1 MVSAEEPRDGR
12 DEYEAEEFAWGGGI
26 RSRLIA
32 AVAAFAMI
40 AAGGLT
46 ATALAD
52 DQDGARIDD
61 APVQTSDETATDTTT
76 PAVHKYVKDNK
87 NGTYD
92 LSLDVTG
99 VTGKDVKPVN
109 VIYVLDETY
118 SMMWTMN
125 GYYPDKEEGKEDNDP
140 NPKGDS
146 LCAGVRGGTVES
158 MTELCRANEKPLYK
172 YSYDRFNAAKQAIE
186 ALNDTLIA
194 SSNVD
199 VKTALVQFAGQEE
212 SAETTDWESLESGY
226 NHLPASEFSTFASGT
241 NYVDALEAVNDLLG
255 NKPDH
260 EKVEGSDADSVQTV
274 VMFVTDGE
282 PNYPQLGNSQPEK
295 EAYAAQMA
303 KKELSGLKLNNGDR
317 FYAVG
322 VGSDFG
328 DTFLGEFADSA
339 PKDVVSTS
347 TKSGEV
353 DELVTYFKGIA
364 EQITGP
370 DVHDAMIVNQL
381 SEYAQVVKPETVPTV
396 TVTDA
401 SGGNIEVTSPSSL
414 VKASDGSQSG
424 KFTFQET
431 TATGG
436 NTTQALTYTYY
447 PADTYENNEHPVVTL
462 KFPDDYQLTKD
473 WTYTLTYQIEPTAAA
488 YTYYAQNGKAYPHVG
503 SPDTDADGNHT
514 SSELPGF
521 HSNTNAT
528 FEYVASGEN
537 ESVSYP
543 HPVIQAPSVPAVIQ
557 VTKDLDGRSDF
568 AGSSFTFTLEPVNGA
583 PMPAGEDGNK
593 VSSLTLN
600 IDMDGKTK
608 QTDSFDAIPLPYGE
622 AGDYAYTVKEQ
633 QGDVTGLVY
642 SKAEYRVVIHVDEQ
656 GEVTY
661 TYTRTKNDADAGDNS
676 VEETAV
682 FVNSPT
688 TGAGGQMVRKY
699 ISGRDWQEGD
709 SFTFRI
715 TYAESAPNDG
725 TPIPEP
731 YSDYGEVRE
740 IDDTTWD
747 VTLPYDTDHCVSASN
762 GVDSY
767 CDMGL
772 MFVTTYPI
780 HDGNH
785 EFTYMMAEED
795 GDAAG
800 MQYSKAEYELKVTV
814 VKTDL
819 FESGFSVNFLPRQIR
834 DDDGA
839 QIDESGPSTLAAEKP
854 ITFTNTFTSV
864 TALPLTGGDTTARN
878 IMLAGGG
885 VLLLA
890 GTAWL
895 LARRRRV

>member
-1 MVSAEEPRDGR
+1 MRQKNLLR
-12 DEYEAEEFAWGGGI
+12 GGGI

-40 AAGGLT
+40 AVGGLT

-52 DQDGARIDD
+52 DQDGNRIDD
-61 APVQTSDETATDTTT
+61 ASVRTSGETAADTTT

-118 SMMWTMN
+118 SMMWKMD
-125 GYYPDKEEGKEDNDP
+125 GDYPDREKGEGDNAP

-146 LCAGVRGGTVES
+146 LCAGVRGGTVET
-158 MTELCRANEKPLYK
+158 MTELCKAREEPLYR
-172 YSYDRFNAAKQAIE
+172 YSYDRFNAAKQAIK
-186 ALNDTLIA
+186 ALNDMLIA

-212 SAETTDWESLESGY
+212 SAKTTDWKSLESGY
-226 NHLPASEFSTFASGT
+226 NLPTSEFSTFASGT

-255 NKPDH
+255 DKPAH
-260 EKVEGSDADSVQTV
+260 EKVEGADADSVQTV
-274 VMFVTDGE
+274 VVFVTDGE
-282 PNYPQLGNSQPEK
+282 PNYPRKKGGSESEK
-295 EAYAAQMA
+295 DKYAAKQA
-303 KKELSGLKLNNGDR
+303 KDALEELHLKSGDR

-322 VGSDFG
+322 VGSDVG
-328 DTFLGEFADSA
+328 DTFLSQFAASA
-339 PKDVVSTS
+339 PKGVESSS
-347 TKSGEV
+347 TKSGNV
-353 DELVTYFKGIA
+353 DELVAYFKDIA
-364 EQITGP
+364 EQIAGP
-370 DVHDAMIVNQL
+370 DVRDAMIVDQL

-396 TVTDA
+396 TITDA
-401 SGGNIEVTSPSSL
+401 NGGNIEVISPSSL
-414 VKASDGSQSG
+414 VKLADGSISG
-424 KFTFQET
+424 KFMFQET
-431 TATGG
+431 AATAE
-436 NTTQALTYTYY
+436 NTLTYTYH
-447 PADTYENNEHPVVTL
+447 PAGTYEDNEHPVVTL
-462 KFPDDYQLTKD
+462 EFPDNYQLTKD

-488 YTYYAQNGKAYPHVG
+488 YTYYAQHEKSYPHTG
-503 SPDTDADGNHT
+503 DSDTDAEGNHT
-514 SSELPGF
+514 SSEQQGF
-521 HSNTNAT
+521 YSNTNAT
-528 FEYVASGEN
+528 FTYVANDEN
-537 ESVSYP
+537 ESVDYP

-600 IDMDGKTK
+600 INMDGKTK
-608 QTDSFDAIPLPYGE
+608 QTDSFDAIPLPYGK
-622 AGDYAYTVKEQ
+622 AGDYTYTVKEQ

-661 TYTRTKNDADAGDNS
+661 TYTRTKNDAGAGDNS

-834 DDDGA
+834 DDDGT

-864 TALPLTGGDTTARN
+864 TALPLTGGDTTSRN

-885 VLLLA
+885 VLMLA
-890 GTAWL
+890 GAAWL

>member
-1 MVSAEEPRDGR
+1 MKQKNLLG
-12 DEYEAEEFAWGGGI
+12 GGGI

-61 APVQTSDETATDTTT
+61 APVRTSDETAADTTT
-76 PAVHKYVKDNK
+76 PVVHKYVKDNK
-87 NGTYD
+87 DGTYD

-125 GYYPDKEEGKEDNDP
+125 GDYPDKEKGEEDNDP

-146 LCAGVRGGTVES
+146 LCAGVRGGTVEK
-158 MTELCRANEKPLYK
+158 MTELCDVSGKPLYR
-172 YSYDRFNAAKQAIE
+172 YSYDRFNAAKQAIG
-186 ALNDTLIA
+186 ALDDTLIA
-194 SSNVD
+194 SPNVD
-199 VKTALVQFAGQEE
+199 VKTALVQFAGQKD
-212 SAETTDWESLESGY
+212 SAKATNWQSLESEY
-226 NHLPASEFSTFASGT
+226 ALPAPEFSTFASGT
-241 NYVDALEAVNDLLG
+241 NYVDALEAVNELLDRR
-255 NKPDH
+255 PDH
-260 EKVEGSDADSVQTV
+260 EKVPDVDSVQTV
-274 VMFVTDGE
+274 VVFVTDGE
-282 PNYPQLGNSQPEK
+282 PNYPREK
-295 EAYAAQMA
+295 SGSESEKDKYAAKQA
-303 KKELSGLKLNNGDR
+303 KDALKELHLKSGDR

-328 DTFLGEFADSA
+328 DTFLSEF
-339 PKDVVSTS
+339 VSSVPEGVASSS

-353 DELVTYFKGIA
+353 DELVAYFKGIA

-370 DVHDAMIVNQL
+370 DVHDAMIVDQL
-381 SEYAQVVKPETVPTV
+381 SEYAQVVDPKTVPTV
-396 TVTDA
+396 TITDA
-401 SGGNIEVTSPSSL
+401 NDENIEVTPPSSL
-414 VKASDGSQSG
+414 DALANGSLSG
-424 KFTFQET
+424 EFTFQET
-431 TATGG
+431 AATGE
-436 NTTQALTYTYY
+436 NTTLSLTYTYH
-447 PADTYENNEHPVVTL
+447 PAGTYENNNHPVVTL
-462 KFPDDYQLTKD
+462 EFPDNYQLTKD

-488 YTYYAQNGKAYPHVG
+488 YTYYAQHEKSYPHTG
-503 SPDTDADGNHT
+503 DSDTDAEGNHT
-514 SSELPGF
+514 SSEHQGF
-521 HSNTNAT
+521 YSNTNAT
-528 FEYVASGEN
+528 FTYVANDEN
-537 ESVSYP
+537 ESVDYP

-593 VSSLTLN
+593 ASSLTLN

-622 AGDYAYTVKEQ
+622 AGDYTYTVKEQ

-661 TYTRTKNDADAGDNS
+661 TYTRTKNDAGAGDNS

-688 TGAGGQMVRKY
+688 TGAGRQMVRKY

-890 GTAWL
+890 GAAWL